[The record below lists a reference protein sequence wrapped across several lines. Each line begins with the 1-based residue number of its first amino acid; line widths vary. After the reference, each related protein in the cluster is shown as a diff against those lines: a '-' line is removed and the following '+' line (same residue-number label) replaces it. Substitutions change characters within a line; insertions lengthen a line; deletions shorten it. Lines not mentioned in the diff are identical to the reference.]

1 MDDRTAKMPIMS
13 TQDLTKKF
21 GKFVA
26 NKEIS
31 LDVYKG
37 EILAIIGENGAGKS
51 TFCKMITGNY
61 APSSGKI
68 ILNGKEVHLKSVA
81 QSLKAGIA
89 MVYQERNL
97 IGGLTGAQNIC
108 FGQEPQTR
116 ALMNEKKMLKC
127 AEEIRNKLGIHIE
140 LNTPVESM
148 SAGDK
153 QQIEILRA
161 LKYNPKILILD
172 EPTASLGK
180 SEVDPFFKFIK
191 RLCKA
196 EDIAII
202 FISHKLDE
210 VFSLSDRIAVF
221 TDGKLVKVSMT
232 AETTQEE
239 CISAMLRDSK
249 IKPVVV
255 KEKDISKEENVLEIT
270 EDIFYDDRA
279 HHIPIRVKRGE
290 VVGMYGLVGSGR
302 TESLE
307 AIYGLRHT
315 DFMKYKF
322 NGEEIRKTTSKEMI
336 ERGMVLTPELRANA
350 IFADFDLIENISY
363 LFYSHRLSKPPFG
376 AIENRKKVELVDRVL
391 QKNNVKFSA
400 KGQKIVELSGGNMQ
414 KIIIGRST
422 EVSNICLLALD
433 EPTNGM
439 DIGAKYEV
447 YHEIRRLA
455 DEDNVAVI
463 FISSELDELLSVTD
477 RLYVYYNGD
486 IIQEV
491 ERKAFDK
498 AAILNAAVRG

>member
-1 MDDRTAKMPIMS
+1 MNDKTERTPIMR
-13 TQDLTKKF
+13 TENLTKIF

-26 NKEIS
+26 NEGIS
-31 LDVYKG
+31 LDIYKG

-61 APSSGKI
+61 LPSGGKI
-68 ILNGKEVHLKSVA
+68 ILEEKEVTLKSVSE
-81 QSLKAGIA
+81 SLKAGIA

-97 IGGLTGAQNIC
+97 IGGLTGAQNIS
-108 FGQEPQTR
+108 FGQEPSSG
-116 ALMNEKKMLKC
+116 ALMNEKEMTRC
-127 AEEIRNKLGIHIE
+127 AQEIRDRLGINID
-140 LNTPVESM
+140 LNKPVESM

-161 LKYNPKILILD
+161 LRYNPKILILD

-180 SEVDPFFKFIK
+180 SEVDPFFEFIK
-191 RLCKA
+191 KLCKS

-202 FISHKLDE
+202 FISHKMDE

-239 CISAMLRDSK
+239 CISAMLRESK
-249 IKPVVV
+249 IQPVVV
-255 KEKDISKEENVLEIT
+255 QKKDLSGETDVLNVT
-270 EDIFYDDRA
+270 EDIFYDDRS
-279 HHIPIRVKRGE
+279 HHVPIHIKRGE

-315 DFMKYKF
+315 DHMKYKF
-322 NGEEIRKTTSKEMI
+322 NGEEITKTSSKEMI
-336 ERGMVLTPELRANA
+336 ERGMVLTPELRAHA
-350 IFADFDLIENISY
+350 VFSDFDLVENVAY

-376 AIENRKKVELVDRVL
+376 LIDNRKTVELVDKVL
-391 QKNNVKFSA
+391 RKNNVKYSS
-400 KGQKIVELSGGNMQ
+400 KGQKIVELSGGNIQ

-463 FISSELDELLSVTD
+463 FISSELDELLSVAD

-486 IIQEV
+486 IVQEV
-491 ERKAFDK
+491 ERKAFNK
-498 AAILNAAVRG
+498 TAILDAAVRG

>member
-1 MDDRTAKMPIMS
+1 MGEETKKIPIMR
-13 TQDLTKKF
+13 TEGLTKIF

-26 NKEIS
+26 NEGIS
-31 LDVYKG
+31 LDIYRG

-61 APSSGKI
+61 TPSSGKI
-68 ILNGKEVHLKSVA
+68 ILDGKEVQLKSVSE
-81 QSLKAGIA
+81 SLKAGIA

-97 IGGLTGAQNIC
+97 IGGLTGAQNIS
-108 FGQEPQTR
+108 FGQEP
-116 ALMNEKKMLKC
+116 LSGILIHEKEMLKT
-127 AEEIRNKLGIHIE
+127 AEEMKKRLGIHVE
-140 LNTPVESM
+140 LDQPVESM

-161 LKYNPKILILD
+161 LQYQPKILILD

-191 RLCKA
+191 KLCKS

-202 FISHKLDE
+202 FISHKMEE

-221 TDGKLVKVSMT
+221 TDGKLVKVAMT
-232 AETTQEE
+232 AEITQEE
-239 CISAMLRDSK
+239 CISAMLRESK

-255 KEKDISKEENVLEIT
+255 KEKDLSGEDYVLDVT
-270 EDIFYDDRA
+270 EDLFYDDRS
-279 HHIPIRVKRGE
+279 HHIPIRIKRGE
-290 VVGMYGLVGSGR
+290 VIGMYGLVGSGR

-315 DFMKYKF
+315 DYMKFVF
-322 NGEEIRKTTSKEMI
+322 NGQEITKTTSKEMI
-336 ERGMVLTPELRANA
+336 ERGMVLTPELRAHA
-350 IFADFDLIENISY
+350 VFRDFDLAENIAY
-363 LFYSHRLSKPPFG
+363 LFYSRRLSKPPFG
-376 AIENRKKVELVDRVL
+376 TINRKKTNELVDKVL
-391 QKNNVKFSA
+391 QKNNVKYSS
-400 KGQKIVELSGGNMQ
+400 KSQKIVELSGGNMQ

-455 DEDNVAVI
+455 DEENVAVI

-491 ERKAFDK
+491 KRSKFDK
-498 AAILNAAVRG
+498 TAILDAAVRG